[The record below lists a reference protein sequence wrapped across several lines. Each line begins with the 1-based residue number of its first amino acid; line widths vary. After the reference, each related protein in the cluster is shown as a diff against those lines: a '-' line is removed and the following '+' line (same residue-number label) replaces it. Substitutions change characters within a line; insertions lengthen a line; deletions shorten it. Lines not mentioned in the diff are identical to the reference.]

1 MGYLGAPS
9 TPSHRTLHPLS
20 TRSALTSALRASGLN
35 ALHAAPSALFARPQ
49 SLSALGALSA
59 LSVLSALSTLR
70 ASALSERG
78 FSNLPLAHGLRSNS
92 HSQWE
97 VSKAELSCD
106 ITTQRYWAEHC
117 SPSSPTATP
126 WQLWFGLHCL
136 RDTPYSTLR
145 KEVSSCS
152 SLRLARGVEGQNPL
166 RLLVVVECSKHSA
179 ASVCTRTRGAKSP
192 VLALKSLLSAGLQV
206 FAASLCLLRCPRRL
220 RGSG

>member
-1 MGYLGAPS
+1 MNEGFQICRWLLVLG
-9 TPSHRTLHPLS
+9 RTR
-20 TRSALTSALRASGLN
+20 TASGKN
-35 ALHAAPSALFARPQ
+35 
-49 SLSALGALSA
+49 G
-59 LSVLSALSTLR
+59 
-70 ASALSERG
+70 
-78 FSNLPLAHGLRSNS
+78 
-92 HSQWE
+92 
-97 VSKAELSCD
+97 VSKVELSYD

-117 SPSSPTATP
+117 SPSGPTAAP
-126 WQLWFGLHCL
+126 WQLLVRTTLPHGAP
-136 RDTPYSTLR
+136 PYSMLR